1 MLPCGTVAYQSS
13 PYNPRVLARRSL
25 GLLATI
31 AAILVV
37 PGCGGEK
44 TPGTE
49 GIQVGFFGALT
60 GPTATFALSGKN
72 GVALGIEEL
81 NAAGGVLGGKRVEL
95 LVEDDRGEATEAAS
109 AVSKLITRD
118 HVVAL
123 IGEQASSR
131 TIAAAPIAQSYRI
144 PMISP
149 TSTNIEVT
157 KKGDY
162 IFRVCFTDPYQGAVI
177 STFARNNLQAKTA
190 AQLVDARND
199 YSVGLGQAFRESF
212 TKSGGRIVA
221 ELKYSEGDSDFSA
234 QLTAI
239 RPLDPD
245 VLIVPGYYTDA
256 GLIARQAKA
265 LGLRAVL
272 LGGDGWD
279 SPKLTE
285 IGGDAVEG
293 AYFSNHYSAD
303 DPSPAVRRFVAAYR
317 KKYGVAPDSI
327 AALSYD
333 AVRLLADAISRAGST
348 EGKRVRDALADT
360 KDYAAV
366 SGTISMDADRNPV
379 KPAVVLKVEGGR
391 FRFVT
396 SLAP

>member
-1 MLPCGTVAYQSS
+1 MTG
-13 PYNPRVLARRSL
+13 RRIL
-25 GLLATI
+25 GLIPTLA
-31 AAILVV
+31 ALSFLA
-37 PGCGGEK
+37 GCGAEK
-44 TPGTE
+44 PPGAE
-49 GIQVGFFGALT
+49 GIRVGFFGALT
-60 GPTATFALSGKN
+60 GPTATFAQSGRN
-72 GVALGIEEL
+72 GVQMAVEEL
-81 NAAGGVLGGKRVEL
+81 NAAGGVLGGKHIEL
-95 LVEDDRGEATEAAS
+95 LVEDDRGEASEAAS

-131 TIAAAPIAQSYRI
+131 TIAAAPIAQSYGV

-149 TSTNIEVT
+149 TSTSADVT

-162 IFRVCFTDPYQGAVI
+162 IFRVCFTDPYQGAVL
-177 STFARNNLQAKTA
+177 SSFARENLKANTA
-190 AQLVDARND
+190 AQLVDVRND
-199 YSVGLGQAFRESF
+199 YSVGLAQAFRESF
-212 TKSGGRIVA
+212 EKAGGRILA
-221 ELKYSEGDSDFSA
+221 EQNYSEGDSDFSA

-245 VLIVPGYYTDA
+245 VLVVPGYYTDA

-265 LGLRAVL
+265 LGIRATL

-285 IGGDAVEG
+285 IGGDTVEG
-293 AYFSNHYSAD
+293 AYFSNHYSVD
-303 DPSPAVRRFVAAYR
+303 DPSPTVQQFVAAYR
-317 KKYGVAPDSI
+317 KKYGANPDSI

-333 AVRLLADAISRAGST
+333 AARLLADAIRRAGST
-348 EGKRVRDALADT
+348 EGKRMRDALAET
-360 KDYAAV
+360 KDFSGV
-366 SGTISMDADRNPV
+366 SGMIKMDADRNPI

-396 SLAP
+396 AVSPKAGQ